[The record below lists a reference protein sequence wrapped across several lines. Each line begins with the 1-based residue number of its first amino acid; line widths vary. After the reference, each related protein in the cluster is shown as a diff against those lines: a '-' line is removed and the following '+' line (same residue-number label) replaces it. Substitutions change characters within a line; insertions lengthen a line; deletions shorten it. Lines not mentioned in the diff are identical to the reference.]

1 MSKKTIGNKENAMRQ
16 PEIVN
21 GPNSYKLALYE
32 FKLSADAGAL
42 GKPWE

>member
-1 MSKKTIGNKENAMRQ
+1 MRQ

-32 FKLSADAGAL
+32 FKLSADAQAL
-42 GKPWE
+42 GKPKG